1 MGTEA
6 QRAQKETA
14 ATADAQPELCPSC
27 GAALVDGM
35 RFCRMC
41 GYRLGEGMAEY
52 VETVR
57 FDRMAGMSGLPQ
69 GDQAMTGAA
78 GAQTTLITQPPMAP
92 AAPTWKPKRGKKWTW
107 MFLLIAF
114 MLVLIVGGQFAFRA
128 IRDAARAGVARLQ
141 PPPEPPHSFV
151 GVSEFSDTE
160 GNAGALLEEAL
171 PGSPAEQA
179 KLMDGD
185 IITKFDGKA
194 INDEDSLREA
204 ISETPIGKTVEVVY
218 LRDGETQTTQLTT
231 MSNKDYDLDVHMPRE
246 RGLLGIDDTER
257 VAVAGTKLHGVR
269 VGEVYD
275 NRPADLAG
283 LQEGDIVTEFDGKP
297 VRTAEGLG
305 GYIALAKPASTI
317 KLIVYREGQ
326 RIEIP
331 VKMGRRN

>member
-1 MGTEA
+1 MGIETE
-6 QRAQKETA
+6 RAQKETA
-14 ATADAQPELCPSC
+14 ATADAQPEMCPSC

-57 FDRMAGMSGLPQ
+57 FDRMAGMSGIPQ
-69 GDQAMTGAA
+69 GNQAMTGAT
-78 GAQTTLITQPPMAP
+78 GAQTTLITPPLAP
-92 AAPTWKPKRGKKWTW
+92 PAPVWKPKRGKKWPW
-107 MFLLIAF
+107 MFLVIAF
-114 MLVLIVGGQFAFRA
+114 FVLMIGGGKFAFRA
-128 IRDAARAGVARLQ
+128 IREAAQAGITRMQ

-179 KLMDGD
+179 KLLDGD
-185 IITKFDGKA
+185 IITKFDGKV
-194 INDEDSLREA
+194 INDEDTLRDA
-204 ISETPIGKTVEVVY
+204 ISVTPIGKTVEVLY
-218 LRDGETQTTQLTT
+218 LRDGEPQTTQLTT
-231 MSNKDYDLDVHMPRE
+231 MSNKDYDLDAFMPRE

-257 VAVAGTKLHGVR
+257 VAVEGTKLHGVR
-269 VGEVYD
+269 VGDVYD

-283 LQEGDIVTEFDGKP
+283 LKEGDIITEFDGKP

-305 GYIALAKPASTI
+305 GYIALAKPASTV